1 MSSRLSQVVG
11 RGYGLAVEDRS
22 NYYIGATA
30 MGEKWIYGGV
40 LVMEEYNF
48 KYVKGVVDQGGI
60 YKSDDYGKTWS
71 GAGEIVTW
79 GE

>member
-1 MSSRLSQVVG
+1 
-11 RGYGLAVEDRS
+11 
-22 NYYIGATA
+22 
-30 MGEKWIYGGV
+30 
-40 LVMEEYNF
+40 MEEYNF

-60 YKSDDYGKTWS
+60 YKSDDYGKTWL